1 MIEGGRC
8 GAVFD
13 LSIFL
18 SLSVVIIII
27 DEVRRRGRVLPLLPL
42 SARRPPT
49 LAPTPEEEG

>member
-1 MIEGGRC
+1 MIEGAWC

-18 SLSVVIIII
+18 SLSVVVIIII
-27 DEVRRRGRVLPLLPL
+27 DEVRRRGRVLPLPL

-49 LAPTPEEEG
+49 LAPTPEDSR